1 MAGGG
6 ATAAASVAV
15 FAMASNIL
23 GSRYCYVLAAV
34 GGVGVA
40 LMFGAMLYLDRT
52 RCPNCLEQLGIQ
64 IANQY
69 RFGRRVAFCPF
80 CGVGFD
86 KCEVRST

>member
-1 MAGGG
+1 MGVGG

-15 FAMASNIL
+15 FAMAGNNL
-23 GSRYCYVLAAV
+23 GSTYCYVLAAV